1 MAEVKK
7 KVAHVAE
14 ETPVSEMVVGEPERD
29 FEGEINNLKRELE
42 EVKKERDEAK
52 NTISQ
57 YEVEYKKLSIKFNRL
72 YGILGTT
79 IDGALNMDLDK
90 Q

>member
-7 KVAHVAE
+7 KVVHVAE
-14 ETPVSEMVVGEPERD
+14 ETPASEVVAGEPERD

-52 NTISQ
+52 NIISQ
-57 YEVEYKKLSIKFNRL
+57 YEVEYKKLSTKFNRL
-72 YGILGTT
+72 YEILGT
-79 IDGALNMDLDK
+79 ILDGALNMDLNK
-90 Q
+90 

>member
-1 MAEVKK
+1 MAEAKK
-7 KVAHVAE
+7 KVTHVVD
-14 ETPVSEMVVGEPERD
+14 ETPVSEVVVGEPERD

-52 NTISQ
+52 NTLSQ
-57 YEVEYKKLSIKFNRL
+57 YEAEYRKLSTKFNRL
-72 YGILGTT
+72 YSILGTT

-90 Q
+90 

>member
-1 MAEVKK
+1 MAEAKK
-7 KVAHVAE
+7 KVTYVAD
-14 ETPVSEMVVGEPERD
+14 ETPVSEVVVGEPERD

-52 NTISQ
+52 NTLSQ
-57 YEVEYKKLSIKFNRL
+57 YEAEYRKLSTKFNRL
-72 YGILGTT
+72 YSILGTT

-90 Q
+90 

>member
-1 MAEVKK
+1 MAEAKK
-7 KVAHVAE
+7 KITHVD
-14 ETPVSEMVVGEPERD
+14 ETPVSEVVIGEPERD

-57 YEVEYKKLSIKFNRL
+57 YEAEYRKLSTKFNRL
-72 YGILGTT
+72 YSILGTT

-90 Q
+90 

>member
-1 MAEVKK
+1 MAEAKK
-7 KVAHVAE
+7 KVTHLAD
-14 ETPVSEMVVGEPERD
+14 ETPVSEAVVGEPERD
-29 FEGEINNLKRELE
+29 FEGEINNFKRELE

-57 YEVEYKKLSIKFNRL
+57 YEAEYRKLSTKFNRL

-90 Q
+90 

>member
-7 KVAHVAE
+7 KVTHVAE
-14 ETPVSEMVVGEPERD
+14 ETPVSEVVVGEPERD

-42 EVKKERDEAK
+42 EVKKERDEVR

-57 YEVEYKKLSIKFNRL
+57 YEVEYKKLSTKFNRL

-90 Q
+90 

>member
-7 KVAHVAE
+7 KATYVAE
-14 ETPVSEMVVGEPERD
+14 ETPVSEVVGEPERD

-42 EVKKERDEAK
+42 EVKREKDEVK
-52 NTISQ
+52 KVLSQ
-57 YEVEYKKLSIKFNRL
+57 YEEEYKNLSIKFNRL

-79 IDGALNMDLDK
+79 IDNALNMDLNK
-90 Q
+90 

>member
-7 KVAHVAE
+7 KVTQVAE
-14 ETPVSEMVVGEPERD
+14 KIPTSVVTEEPERD

-52 NTISQ
+52 NIVSQ
-57 YEVEYKKLSIKFNRL
+57 YEVEYKKLSTKFNRL
-72 YGILGTT
+72 YEILGT
-79 IDGALNMDLDK
+79 ILDGALNMDLNK
-90 Q
+90 

>member
-7 KVAHVAE
+7 KTAHAAE
-14 ETPVSEMVVGEPERD
+14 ETPVSEVVGEPERD

-72 YGILGTT
+72 YGILGAT